1 MENLYS
7 LEKQIKEMQLS
18 LQLKKKEL
26 ESKKLEITKKKE
38 CPSDK
43 FLNVKTKRCVKRKK
57 CNNKKYDYDSN
68 SNKCLFKMVNSPK
81 AIKQKEDQGVKT
93 TLFWDKEKK
102 VKKYQGFIKDLKKDG
117 QGISYNSD
125 GIKEYEGQWKD
136 NKRNGKGTSYFS
148 TGSVYIHGAVEYE
161 GMWKDN
167 KKNGKG
173 ITYTYFESKIYQG
186 EWKNDEENGKGTMYD
201 YDSGIKIY
209 QGEFKDGKKN
219 GKGTS
224 FSSESKIYQGEWKD
238 DNRSGKGTSFYPSG
252 KKEYEGEFKDGERDG
267 KGTSYFNSGMKEYE
281 GEFKDGK
288 RNGKGTMYDNGSSN
302 KIYQGEWKDGK
313 RNGKGTSYDYATGK
327 KDYVGEWKDGKLNG
341 KGTSYYVTGKKDY
354 VGEWLDGTENG
365 KGTSYFWSGN
375 KSYVGEFKDGR
386 PNGKGTLY
394 KENGQIVF
402 KGDFKNGDKQCPS
415 NKVFNQNN
423 KCIKKKIC
431 GEKYLYDQ
439 TKNKCH
445 KKRILLKSNQLGDVK
460 WFKPTS
466 DSDANN
472 LIVPLKQDKV
482 TAFGSEVID
491 NNWISEQYEYWKQL
505 DDIDKLFLL
514 VYTDYGDVLINNFLL
529 KGVNGLDINAII
541 KKDYD
546 DYFDDTINP
555 FFPIFLKHP
564 EIYTNIN
571 LGSEEIYTNITL
583 GDENESEDL
592 CKQIVDKKRPINER
606 YKVFRRLFEKFFT
619 KKLLEK
625 TLEKYMNAFNENL
638 NRIIDNSPKLK
649 KEMLVARGSKTE
661 LSYDDKWTKRFTS
674 TSISSKIAK
683 GFSYGIIDIY
693 ILKPG
698 TPCIPLF
705 LSKYANELEILLGS
719 GCCRYKIEKKET
731 MKEVQGLAKK
741 QFYHYGNLNMKYYE
755 VSKKNSKAKAKA
767 KAKAKQSKT
776 KA

>member
-26 ESKKLEITKKKE
+26 ESKKLEITKNEITKKKE

-68 SNKCLFKMVNSPK
+68 SNKCLFKMVDSPK

-102 VKKYQGFIKDLKKDG
+102 VKKYQGYIKDLKKDG

-136 NKRNGKGTSYFS
+136 DK
-148 TGSVYIHGAVEYE
+148 
-161 GMWKDN
+161 
-167 KKNGKG
+167 
-173 ITYTYFESKIYQG
+173 
-186 EWKNDEENGKGTMYD
+186 
-201 YDSGIKIY
+201 
-209 QGEFKDGKKN
+209 
-219 GKGTS
+219 
-224 FSSESKIYQGEWKD
+224 
-238 DNRSGKGTSFYPSG
+238 RSGKGTSFYMSG

-267 KGTSYFNSGMKEYE
+267 KGTSYFPNGKKEYE
-281 GEFKDGK
+281 GE
-288 RNGKGTMYDNGSSN
+288 
-302 KIYQGEWKDGK
+302 WKDGY
-313 RNGKGTSYDYATGK
+313 R
-327 KDYVGEWKDGKLNG
+327 
-341 KGTSYYVTGKKDY
+341 
-354 VGEWLDGTENG
+354 NG
-365 KGTSYFWSGN
+365 KGTSYFWSGI
-375 KSYVGEFKDGR
+375 KEYEGQWKDDKRSGKGTSFYMSGKKEYEGEFKDGER
-386 PNGKGTLY
+386 DGKGTMYDYGSNKIYQGEFKDNRKDGKGTSFYPSGIKEYEGQWKDGYRNGKGIMYFENGNKLYQGKWKDGRRNGKGTLY

-402 KGDFKNGDKQCPS
+402 KGDFKNGDKQCPT

-466 DSDANN
+466 ESNPYN

-505 DDIDKLFLL
+505 DDIDKLFLR

-529 KGVNGLDINAII
+529 KGVNGLDINEII
-541 KKDYD
+541 NKDY
-546 DYFDDTINP
+546 YGYYDTINP

-606 YKVFRRLFEKFFT
+606 YKVFCKLFEKFFT

-638 NRIIDNSPKLK
+638 NRIIDKSPKLK
-649 KEMLVARGSKTE
+649 KELIVARGSKTE

-705 LSKYANELEILLGS
+705 LSKYAHELEILLGS

-767 KAKAKQSKT
+767 KAKA
-776 KA
+776 